1 MHVNARACAWASV
14 GIFQRR
20 KIFWEG
26 ATFEIDDTGANG
38 AENKNR
44 TAQSVNTLICFT
56 FLKQF

>member
-1 MHVNARACAWASV
+1 MGVRRNFSE
-14 GIFQRR
+14 R

-56 FLKQF
+56 FSKAILIV